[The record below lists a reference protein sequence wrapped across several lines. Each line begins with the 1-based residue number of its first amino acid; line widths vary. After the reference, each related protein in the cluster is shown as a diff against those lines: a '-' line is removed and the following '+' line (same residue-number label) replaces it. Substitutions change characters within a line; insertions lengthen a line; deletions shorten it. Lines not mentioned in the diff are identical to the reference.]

1 MATTFE
7 LISSASG
14 TGSSG
19 VITFS
24 SIPSTFTDLV
34 VYISARASTD
44 TQSAPTLMSINGN
57 SSNLSFKRILGTGGS
72 VISQSGTGTGGVG
85 GVLTNGSDFTSNTFG
100 SGQVYIPNYAGSSYK
115 SYSME
120 STNENN
126 ASGSYM
132 SMVAGLWS
140 STAAITSLTFTQEV
154 GNTAN
159 YSTFYL
165 YGVKNA

>member
-1 MATTFE
+1 MPTFTQ
-7 LISSASG
+7 IGTAVTA

-24 SIPSTFTDLV
+24 SIPATFTDLV

-57 SSNLSFKRILGTGGS
+57 SSNLSFRRILGTGGS
-72 VISQSGTGTGGVG
+72 VVSQSGTGTGGAG
-85 GVLTNGSDFTSNTFG
+85 GVLTTGSDFTASTFG
-100 SGQVYIPNYAGSSYK
+100 SGQVYIPNYTGSTFK

-120 STNENN
+120 STTENN
-126 ASGSYM
+126 ASGSYI

-140 STAAITSLTFTQEV
+140 DTAAITSLTFTQEV

-165 YGVKNA
+165 YGVSNA